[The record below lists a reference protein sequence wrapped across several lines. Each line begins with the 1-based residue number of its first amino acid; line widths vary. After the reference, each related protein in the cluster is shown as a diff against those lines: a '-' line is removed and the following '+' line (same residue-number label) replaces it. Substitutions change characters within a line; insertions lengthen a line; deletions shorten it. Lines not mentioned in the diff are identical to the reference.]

1 MYKVSS
7 SNSLY
12 LVSKKT
18 KFKYI
23 YTLKTVRIIIF
34 LLMLKY
40 NKFEAKHLHIG
51 VVLEVHK

>member
-7 SNSLY
+7 SKSLY

-18 KFKYI
+18 KFRYI
-23 YTLKTVRIIIF
+23 YTLKIVRIIIF
-34 LLMLKY
+34 LLTLKY
-40 NKFEAKHLHIG
+40 NKFEAKYLHIG